1 MSCTPFDVQSVF
13 GCDSP
18 ISMSVPSF
26 ALNNESNLDK
36 MRESYLSLDF
46 GIEKIMDFSKPPLHR
61 KSQLFSPTLQYFTFC
76 IISHQDSAS

>member
-1 MSCTPFDVQSVF
+1 MTVR
-13 GCDSP
+13 
-18 ISMSVPSF
+18 SF

-36 MRESYLSLDF
+36 MRESNLRKGCKQPLEIHTKRSNSLDF

-61 KSQLFSPTLQYFTFC
+61 KSQLSPISPTLQYFTFC